1 MIIPFLVKI
10 LFSSRLRSIQKRRSE
25 TERDSVVS
33 WAQKPFC
40 VPPNLF
46 VGNRLETPGPSLS
59 SKGQIEQLLIR
70 EVRGCRD
77 REEESRNNSAALW
90 QDPGFASRDT
100 LKSIFGR
107 FTNLKPPQNRR
118 FSCSSFQRSSSR
130 DHLRPD

>member
-1 MIIPFLVKI
+1 MSQSEMIIPFLVKN

-90 QDPGFASRDT
+90 QDPGSASRDAHNNIFEL
-100 LKSIFGR
+100 LKE
-107 FTNLKPPQNRR
+107 LKPPTSGR
-118 FSCSSFQRSSSR
+118 C
-130 DHLRPD
+130 